1 MTDKLCVLP
10 WVHTEFTTDGT
21 ANPCCLYTGAPMG
34 NLKQDNFLDVWNGDT
49 YQNLR
54 KEFLNGGQPKG
65 CSMCW
70 EGEDAGYQSKR

>member
-34 NLKQDNFLDVWNGDT
+34 NLKQDNYLDVWNGET
-49 YQNLR
+49 
-54 KEFLNGGQPKG
+54 
-65 CSMCW
+65 
-70 EGEDAGYQSKR
+70 